1 MEDKFEHQIADQVS
15 GFQLTPNAQ
24 VWKGVA
30 LELDKEKNNKRGLFW
45 WIPLG
50 LLSFGLAVWYLF
62 TTTQAPLIPS
72 SELPQKNPEKE
83 FSNRSIPSKDTIAIV
98 DQKIPSKEP
107 IEKANSNYQIAT
119 PTQKVSAQML
129 QNKITQSNHQ
139 NQVSKEATQNQNTAV
154 EQSSNALLVQQ
165 PQQQQSSTRLPT
177 ITTIDSPKVFKET
190 THIVTNNNPT
200 NQVTID
206 KQENNPISQTIIQ
219 ENPTKKESNIS
230 SLPTTSILTKKPIK
244 SSWRLQL
251 AMGSTRLSETSLLG
265 NSTATDRAAFANNS
279 SIIVSG
285 FPNTIVIES
294 SNKGFHAELGL
305 SKNWVLSKRWELAA
319 GLSYRYL
326 QNQQITGLKK
336 DSSYLISSQA
346 SSNNKAVTVNNYY
359 LAGNQNNLTNK
370 AHWLMLPI
378 QIHFNLNPSSKINWL
393 LYGGTNLS
401 WNITSNW
408 LLPDQANN
416 IVYEAR
422 PLTNIFGLHLQWG
435 IEIRNQQEQSFSL
448 GWEKSLNSMSK
459 LIQSKQYWNQLQL
472 QYSQPI
478 NLKKSTKK

>member
-50 LLSFGLAVWYLF
+50 LLCFGLAGWYLF
-62 TTTQAPLIPS
+62 TTTQAPLMPS
-72 SELPQKNPEKE
+72 SQVDQKNAKKE
-83 FSNRSIPSKDTIAIV
+83 LSNRSISSKDSIAIV
-98 DQKIPSKEP
+98 NQTTKP
-107 IEKANSNYQIAT
+107 
-119 PTQKVSAQML
+119 
-129 QNKITQSNHQ
+129 NHQ
-139 NQVSKEATQNQNTAV
+139 NQGSKEATQNIAV

-165 PQQQQSSTRLPT
+165 PEQQQSSTRLAT

-190 THIVTNNNPT
+190 THTVTNNNPN
-200 NQVTID
+200 NQITID
-206 KQENNPISQTIIQ
+206 KQENNQISQTIIQ
-219 ENPTKKESNIS
+219 ENPTKKDSNIS

-251 AMGSTRLSETSLLG
+251 ALGSTRLSESSILG

-279 SIIVSG
+279 SAIVSG
-285 FPNTIVIES
+285 LPNTTTIAA
-294 SNKGFHAELGL
+294 SNKGFHAELGV
-305 SKNWVLSKRWELAA
+305 SKQWQLSKRWEFTA

-326 QNQQITGLKK
+326 QNQQMTGLKK
-336 DSSYLISSQA
+336 DSSYLISGQA

-378 QIHFNLNPSSKINWL
+378 QIHFNLNPSSKLNWL

-401 WNITSNW
+401 WNFTSNW

-416 IVYEAR
+416 ILYEAR
-422 PLTNIFGLHLQWG
+422 PLTNIFGMHLKWG
-435 IEIRNQQEQSFSL
+435 IQIRNQQEQSLSL
-448 GWEKSLNSMSK
+448 GWEKSMNSMSK

-478 NLKKSTKK
+478 YLKKSIKK